1 MTEKKKKPEAT
12 KKASTTQ
19 RYSDV
24 AKELGIEV
32 KALLALADQFVEA
45 HPDYKDY
52 VYTDGK
58 KPAASSNFSKLIR
71 DDFLKFAADK
81 LPKKEEP
88 APAPE
93 PVTLDLRGTFVGPD
107 AAADAA
113 TTAALC
119 SELADEVEW
128 DARQP
133 EPLIKSGVA
142 FDELRTRTRLLLV
155 RGESLGEKHPRARAA
170 IEAYLN
176 ANAGTSGGPLTP
188 EGKAKW
194 VAAYRE
200 VAKAAEAAAR

>member
-1 MTEKKKKPEAT
+1 MITA
-12 KKASTTQ
+12 
-19 RYSDV
+19 V
-24 AKELGIEV
+24 L
-32 KALLALADQFVEA
+32 LLAAAVALAWPWITEHVGRIDLSGLDRRHYAAIALGAAALVSYA
-45 HPDYKDY
+45 SRS
-52 VYTDGK
+52 
-58 KPAASSNFSKLIR
+58 PAG
-71 DDFLKFAADK
+71 
-81 LPKKEEP
+81 PQP

-93 PVTLDLRGTFVGPD
+93 PTAIDLRGTFTGPD

-113 TTAALC
+113 TTAAMC

-128 DARQP
+128 DARQA

-155 RGESLGEKHPRARAA
+155 RGQSLGDKHPRARAA

-188 EGKAKW
+188 EAKAKW